1 MNTAF
6 AIFIGGGL
14 GSLARFGVGRW
25 MQFVLPVTFPFGTLM
40 ANILSSLIVGLF
52 IGITSGKIENDSP
65 WRFLITVGFCGGFST
80 FSTFSAETFEL
91 IRNGM
96 LLQGGINIIANLVA
110 CLLMIGVG
118 VWIGKLF

>member
-1 MNTAF
+1 MNTAL
-6 AIFIGGGL
+6 AVFIGGGL

-25 MQFVLPVTFPFGTLM
+25 MQFVLPINFPYGTLM

-52 IGITSGKIENDSP
+52 IGITSGRIENDNP

-91 IRNGM
+91 LRNGM
-96 LLQGGINIIANLVA
+96 LILGGINIIANLVA